1 MNVAIFAS
9 TEFCKER
16 ILNGKSKELPW
27 YDLKP
32 GLSFA
37 VPVSVVNEL
46 SFRSMVSAASKRD
59 GRTYK
64 CIKSEDKNWFEVTVL
79 GNESPNISFTI
90 GEISPYMQAL
100 IDNKPIII
108 SKMLQDIPDGKCA
121 TVTIGSVVEETLRTA
136 CSLWSRKLKRKL
148 ICHKH
153 VEFGVFEVANLTS
166 ALTENKAVF
175 FDPSEQML
183 SKVK

>member
-9 TEFCKER
+9 TEFCKEK
-16 ILNGKSKELPW
+16 ILNGKPKELPW
-27 YDLKP
+27 CDLKP

-37 VPVSVVNEL
+37 VPTSVVSEL
-46 SFRSMVSAASKRD
+46 SFRSSVSAASKRD

-64 CIKSEDKNWFEVTVL
+64 CIKSEDKNWFEITVL
-79 GNESPNISFTI
+79 GNELSTI
-90 GEISPYMQAL
+90 TFAIAEISPYMQAM
-100 IDNKPIII
+100 IDNKSIVI
-108 SKMLQDIPDGKCA
+108 SKILQDIPDGKCI
-121 TVTIGSVVEETLRTA
+121 TFPIGSVVEETLRTA

-166 ALTENKAVF
+166 ALTKNKAVF
-175 FDPSEQML
+175 FDPSEQTL
-183 SKVK
+183 SKIK